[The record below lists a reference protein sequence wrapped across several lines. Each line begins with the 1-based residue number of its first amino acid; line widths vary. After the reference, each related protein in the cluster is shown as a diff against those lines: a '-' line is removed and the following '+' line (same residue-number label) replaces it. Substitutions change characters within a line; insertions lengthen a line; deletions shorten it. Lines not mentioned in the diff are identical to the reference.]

1 MVKIVVDSREPDV
14 IAVLLLQLGVEVER
28 RAVTPGDYILSS
40 ECAVER
46 KTTQDFFNSLFS
58 GRLFEQVERLKEAYA
73 KPLMII
79 EGDVGEELENRLNPR
94 AFWGALLKL
103 QMDYNLPTINT
114 YNTFQTVDLLVT
126 LAKRLQQQSKEP
138 IKLRH
143 KPKILT
149 ERERQIYAVCGLP
162 GIGEGLAI
170 KLLSHFG
177 SVRRVFSASKYEL
190 MEVEGIGEVKAEQI
204 TKLLDAPFKESDET
218 TERMPKIS

>member
-14 IAVLLLQLGVEVER
+14 IAVLLVQLGVEVER
-28 RAVTPGDYILSS
+28 RSVTPGDYILSS

-58 GRLFEQVERLKEAYA
+58 GRLFEQVERLKAAYT

-79 EGDVGEELENRLNPR
+79 EGDVGEELVNRLNPR

-114 YNTFQTVDLLVT
+114 YNTLQTVDLLVT
-126 LAKRLQQQSKEP
+126 LAKRLQQQTREP

-143 KPKILT
+143 KPKILS

-170 KLLSHFG
+170 RLLSHFG
-177 SVRRVFSASKYEL
+177 SVRRVYSASKAEL
-190 MEVEGIGEVKAEQI
+190 MKVEGIGEVKAERI
-204 TKLLDAPFKESDET
+204 TKLLDTPFT
-218 TERMPKIS
+218 

>member
-14 IAVLLLQLGVEVER
+14 IAALLVQLGVEVER
-28 RAVTPGDYILSS
+28 RVVTPGDYILSS
-40 ECAVER
+40 DCAVER
-46 KTTQDFFNSLFS
+46 KTTQDFFNSLIS
-58 GRLFEQVERLKEAYA
+58 GRLFDQVERLKEAYA
-73 KPLMII
+73 KPLLII
-79 EGDVGEELENRLNPR
+79 EGDVGEELANRLNPR

-126 LAKRLQQQSKEP
+126 LAKRLQQQSAEH

-149 ERERQIYAVCGLP
+149 ERERQIYVVCGLP
-162 GIGEGLAI
+162 DIGEGLAI

-177 SVRRVFSASKYEL
+177 SVRKVFSASKFEL
-190 MEVEGIGEVKAEQI
+190 MDVEGIGEVKAERI
-204 TKLLDAPFKESDET
+204 TKLLDAPFKEGDET
-218 TERMPKIS
+218 AERMP

>member
-14 IAVLLLQLGVEVER
+14 IAALLVQLGVEVER
-28 RAVTPGDYILSS
+28 RPVTPGDYILSS

-58 GRLFEQVERLKEAYA
+58 GRLFDQVERLKEAYA

-79 EGDVGEELENRLNPR
+79 EGNVGEELENRLNPR

-177 SVRRVFSASKYEL
+177 SVRRVYSASKAEL

-204 TKLLDAPFKESDET
+204 IKLLDAPFKESDET
-218 TERMPKIS
+218 AERMP

>member
-14 IAVLLLQLGVEVER
+14 IAVLLVQLGVEVER

-73 KPLMII
+73 KPLLII
-79 EGDVGEELENRLNPR
+79 EGDVGEELADRLNPR

-103 QMDYNLPTINT
+103 QIDYNLPTINT

-126 LAKRLQQQSKEP
+126 LAKRLQQQPAEH

-143 KPKILT
+143 KPKILS
-149 ERERQIYAVCGLP
+149 ERERQIYVVCGLP

-170 KLLSHFG
+170 KLLTRFG
-177 SVRRVFSASKYEL
+177 SVRRVFNASKFDL
-190 MEVEGIGEVKAEQI
+190 MEVEGIGEVKAERI
-204 TKLLDAPFKESDET
+204 TKLLDAPFTQDN
-218 TERMPKIS
+218 P

>member
-14 IAVLLLQLGVEVER
+14 IAALLVQLGVEVER
-28 RAVTPGDYILSS
+28 KPVTPGDYILSS

-58 GRLFEQVERLKEAYA
+58 GRLFDQVERLKEAYA

-114 YNTFQTVDLLVT
+114 YNTLQTVDLLIT
-126 LAKRLQQQSKEP
+126 LAKRLQQQSAEP
-138 IKLRH
+138 IKLRY
-143 KPKILT
+143 KPKILS

-177 SVRRVFSASKYEL
+177 SVRKVFSASKYEL
-190 MEVEGIGEVKAEQI
+190 MEVEGIGEVKADRI
-204 TKLLDAPFKESDET
+204 TKLLDAPFT
-218 TERMPKIS
+218 

>member
-1 MVKIVVDSREPDV
+1 MVKIVVDSREPEV
-14 IAVLLLQLGVEVER
+14 IAALLVQLGVEVER
-28 RAVTPGDYILSS
+28 RVVTPGDYILSS

-58 GRLFEQVERLKEAYA
+58 GRLFDQVERLKEAYA
-73 KPLMII
+73 KPLLII
-79 EGDVGEELENRLNPR
+79 EGDVGEELANRLNPR

-126 LAKRLQQQSKEP
+126 LAKRLQQQSAEP

-149 ERERQIYAVCGLP
+149 ERERQIYVVCGLP

-177 SVRRVFSASKYEL
+177 SVRKVFSASKFEL
-190 MEVEGIGEVKAEQI
+190 MDVEGIGEVKAERI
-204 TKLLDAPFKESDET
+204 TKLLDAPFKEGDGT
-218 TERMPKIS
+218 AERMP

>member
-14 IAVLLLQLGVEVER
+14 IAALLVQLGVEVER
-28 RAVTPGDYILSS
+28 RVVTPGDYILSS

-58 GRLFEQVERLKEAYA
+58 GRLFEQVERLKKAYA
-73 KPLMII
+73 KPLMVI
-79 EGDVGEELENRLNPR
+79 EGDVAAELAGRLNPR

-103 QMDYNLPTINT
+103 QMEYCLPTINT
-114 YNTFQTVDLLVT
+114 YNALQTVDLLVT
-126 LAKRLQQQSKEP
+126 LAKRLQQRSPEP
-138 IKLRH
+138 IRLRH
-143 KPKILT
+143 KPKILS

-177 SVRRVFSASKYEL
+177 SVRRVFCASKFEL
-190 MEVEGIGEVKAEQI
+190 MEVEGIGEVKADRI
-204 TKLLDAPFKESDET
+204 TKLLDAPFDEKAGNNESC
-218 TERMPKIS
+218 K

>member
-1 MVKIVVDSREPDV
+1 MGMVKIVVDSREPDV
-14 IAVLLLQLGVEVER
+14 IAALLVQLGVEVER
-28 RAVTPGDYILSS
+28 RPVTPGDYILSS

-58 GRLFEQVERLKEAYA
+58 GRLFEQVERLKEAYT

-79 EGDVGEELENRLNPR
+79 EGDVGEELANRLNPR

-103 QMDYNLPTINT
+103 QIDYNLPTINT
-114 YNTFQTVDLLVT
+114 YNTLQTVDLLVT

-177 SVRRVFSASKYEL
+177 SVRRVFSASKFEL
-190 MEVEGIGEVKAEQI
+190 MDVEGIGEVKAERI

-218 TERMPKIS
+218 IERMP